1 MRPREISCIALLWQK
16 MPVRLA
22 PLRRSPD
29 WLYRA
34 CSRRVKGS
42 WRGLSYSLLMCGVG
56 CHNQV
61 RQFPEDLAKVRYVD
75 SQRNFDPLRT
85 AATNPP
91 KLPGPQTVALTPAAP
106 STAPQNWLNR
116 PFARPDALLSVGAV
130 DPQGRWV
137 LFCQA
142 EGDASS
148 QATLEKQLL
157 KQSSFLRDAFKPYFA
172 RFNSGTASVTA
183 LLAASPDGRYVVLHS
198 QDNGPELLDTETG
211 QSESLN
217 SIELDIRADVLTGDL
232 RSVAFSGDSSKL
244 ALLVHE
250 KQPRV
255 IVKDLQTK
263 QESEIVPVGNKVWR
277 IAFDAS
283 GQYIVLKEVLEDT
296 NHNGKMDW
304 PVPMRSL
311 IESRCLAPVPAYAAF
326 TATGDSA
333 QTSIA
338 SVTGGNARL
347 QPGFITALGPKAI
360 VKLPNGALSAIEGSR
375 SRIISSPDCDAQ
387 IIAIAPAYG
396 RIVVGCRDS
405 NGRSKVELESLLTVQ
420 KLDLDVPTVSTD
432 WITPESEP
440 YTVIYSGPH
449 TYLIDLAGS
458 KVIQLEDKD
467 QVLAQGKSGI
477 LLRRGTLVVLFHPS
491 NGTCE
496 TMLEDVRPGTRII
509 PGKATTLVGST
520 VINSDQGRV
529 QGRLA
534 SPVLALAANG
544 CAIVSGHSPSAG
556 QFARGPLTW
565 SCPSL

>member
-1 MRPREISCIALLWQK
+1 
-16 MPVRLA
+16 
-22 PLRRSPD
+22 
-29 WLYRA
+29 
-34 CSRRVKGS
+34 
-42 WRGLSYSLLMCGVG
+42 
-56 CHNQV
+56 
-61 RQFPEDLAKVRYVD
+61 
-75 SQRNFDPLRT
+75 
-85 AATNPP
+85 
-91 KLPGPQTVALTPAAP
+91 
-106 STAPQNWLNR
+106 
-116 PFARPDALLSVGAV
+116 
-130 DPQGRWV
+130 
-137 LFCQA
+137 
-142 EGDASS
+142 
-148 QATLEKQLL
+148 
-157 KQSSFLRDAFKPYFA
+157 
-172 RFNSGTASVTA
+172 
-183 LLAASPDGRYVVLHS
+183 
-198 QDNGPELLDTETG
+198 
-211 QSESLN
+211 
-217 SIELDIRADVLTGDL
+217 
-232 RSVAFSGDSSKL
+232 
-244 ALLVHE
+244 
-250 KQPRV
+250 
-255 IVKDLQTK
+255 
-263 QESEIVPVGNKVWR
+263 
-277 IAFDAS
+277 
-283 GQYIVLKEVLEDT
+283 
-296 NHNGKMDW
+296 
-304 PVPMRSL
+304 MRSL

-326 TATGDSA
+326 TPTGDSA

-347 QPGFITALGPKAI
+347 QPGFITALGPKSI